1 MKGFKE
7 LVNKLKGIKNI
18 EIILAVAIGIIILVI
33 YFFPSENKNK
43 NQQTESGITIN
54 TSSELTDEQK
64 LKNVL
69 SEIKGAGRIEV
80 MITYESSPELV
91 PAISTDTQETT
102 NVQSGQNSTTESQT
116 VSQNQNPITISKDGE
131 SQALILVEKKP
142 KIRGV
147 IVVAEGAADLG
158 VKLNLYSAVQT
169 ALQVDANKV
178 DVFEMNKN

>member
-80 MITYESSPELV
+80 MITYESSPELCLHSA
-91 PAISTDTQETT
+91 PTLRRPPMCSRDRTAQPSHRLFPRIRIPSP
-102 NVQSGQNSTTESQT
+102 SAKTE
-116 VSQNQNPITISKDGE
+116 K
-131 SQALILVEKKP
+131 AKRLYWWKKS
-142 KIRGV
+142 RR
-147 IVVAEGAADLG
+147 
-158 VKLNLYSAVQT
+158 
-169 ALQVDANKV
+169 
-178 DVFEMNKN
+178 